1 MIKAYKTLVDDS
13 GMGSL
18 LIFAES
24 ANSARYAALRNG
36 TWEYDDYWSINV
48 RRAKAY
54 DGAYTVK
61 TVIDTNEDLPAG
73 YPPFYIDDWDSEE

>member
-1 MIKAYKTLVDDS
+1 MRAYKTLVDDS

-24 ANSARYAALRNG
+24 ANRARYMALRHG

-54 DGAYTVK
+54 DGAYTVE
-61 TVIDTNEDLPAG
+61 TVIDTNEVLPEG